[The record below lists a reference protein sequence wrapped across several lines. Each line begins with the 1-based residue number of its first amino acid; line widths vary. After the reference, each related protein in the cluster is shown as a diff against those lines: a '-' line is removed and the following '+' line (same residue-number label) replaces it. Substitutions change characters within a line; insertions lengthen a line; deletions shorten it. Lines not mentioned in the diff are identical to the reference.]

1 MSDLRV
7 LDFSKT
13 YKHSKGNDRFSIRS
27 ISLEIREGESFAI
40 LGPSGCGKT
49 TLLKCIAGLL
59 QPDKGNIRIGE
70 ENILPLPAEK
80 RGFGMVLQE
89 SLLFP
94 HMTVIE
100 NVAFGLKM
108 QGWGKKERIGA
119 SQEVLAAVGLSG
131 YDYRYPNEL
140 SGGQQRVALA
150 RAIVTKPKLLLLDEP
165 FSALDP
171 DIRGEM
177 RQLVKDLHKQFRI
190 SMLFVTHDQDEAFE
204 IADRIAIM
212 HKGEILQTGS
222 PMDVYTKP
230 NHPFVARFIG
240 SGNVI
245 EGELHQGVFQSGDF
259 HLELTLFSK
268 ILSGTGWLVIRP
280 ELFRSVTSV
289 EEAQM
294 SGILKDVKFRHGY
307 YHLQVDTGNLTI
319 HMLKNMQNK
328 RIPQVGDMIYL
339 TLDASQIH
347 FIPNIQYTADEQL
360 QTLKESL
367 NVQQKEWFNLWEDRM
382 QYIAALQ
389 KEAVYHH
396 GFIDGIHL
404 SASIFEPNN

>member
-1 MSDLRV
+1 MPVLRV
-7 LDFSKT
+7 LGLSKT
-13 YKHSKGNDRFSIRS
+13 YNHSKDDDGFSVRS
-27 ISLEIREGESFAI
+27 VSLEIQEGESFAI

-59 QPDKGNIRIGE
+59 HPDEGIIRFGD
-70 ENILPLPAEK
+70 ENIMPLPAEK
-80 RGFGMVLQE
+80 RGFGMVFQQP
-89 SLLFP
+89 LLFP

-108 QGWGKKERIGA
+108 QGWGKKERVGT
-119 SQEVLAAVGLSG
+119 SQEVLAAVGLTG
-131 YDYRYPNEL
+131 YDDRYPNEL
-140 SGGQQRVALA
+140 SGGQQQRVALA

-165 FSALDP
+165 FSSLDP
-171 DIRGEM
+171 GIRGEM

-245 EGELHQGVFQSGDF
+245 EGELYQGVFRSGDF
-259 HLELTLFSK
+259 LLELTLFSK

-289 EEAQM
+289 EEGQM
-294 SGILKDVKFRHGY
+294 NGILKDVKFRHGY

-347 FIPNIQYTADEQL
+347 FIPNIQ
-360 QTLKESL
+360 
-367 NVQQKEWFNLWEDRM
+367 
-382 QYIAALQ
+382 
-389 KEAVYHH
+389 
-396 GFIDGIHL
+396 
-404 SASIFEPNN
+404 